1 MNEEPKRPFIFAWC
15 LAFAVFSTLWC
26 WLTAWSLGPTFDEPT
41 YVFGGLANLR
51 QFTHKNLLNLG
62 TMPLPPEVQ
71 TLPLMLLHRI
81 FQVRTVDMPLLW
93 LPIARMTS
101 IVFWWLLLWASY
113 RLATIYGGPLAGCLA
128 LALVACEPVL
138 LGHASLATTD
148 LPFAACLTQLLAV
161 FRGRRDQVDWKSR
174 LIPPACWVALTFMA
188 KASALVFVPICL
200 VAVEAER
207 LLAGGWRPTRA
218 DAWHT
223 LRASALDLLAVG
235 GMGLAFLIVLCPFAW
250 DGILYQIRH
259 NSGNTASHLFGAYSP
274 TGFPH
279 YFAVALAIKF
289 GLPVLIL
296 LGAMLILRP
305 QGLANGALAAGL
317 CLLAATPLF
326 RVQLGVRFVLA
337 IGVLM
342 TIGAAVALA
351 RWHDGG
357 GKMRRYAATALA
369 GVLVAVSFANAWT
382 VWPNGM
388 CYVNPLFG
396 GTRDGFRVLSESN
409 CDWGQ
414 GLPELARWQAEHA
427 DAPLSLWYFGQD
439 PAAEK
444 SPFRSLPLEEAKT
457 VEEARAMVAGTYLA
471 ASTTFLFTM
480 APTKPASQWLRT
492 LQPCDQTSTYLLYDF
507 RNLEPGPASDAT
519 RP

>member
-1 MNEEPKRPFIFAWC
+1 MTDERKRSFIIAWC
-15 LAFAVFSTLWC
+15 LAFVVFSTIWC
-26 WLTAWSLGPTFDEPT
+26 WLTAWSIGPTFDEPT

-51 QFTHKNLLNLG
+51 LFTHKNLLDLG

-71 TLPLMLLHRI
+71 TLPLMLLQWI
-81 FQVRTVDMPLLW
+81 FRVRVVDAPTEW

-128 LALVACEPVL
+128 VALIACEPVL

-148 LPFAACLTQLLAV
+148 LPFAACLTQMLAV
-161 FRGRRDQVDWKSR
+161 FRGRRDRVDWKSR
-174 LIPPACWVALTFMA
+174 LLAPACWVGLTFLA

-207 LLAGGWRPTRA
+207 LLSNGWRPNRA
-218 DAWHT
+218 GWQS

-235 GMGLAFLIVLCPFAW
+235 AMGLAFMIVFCPFAW
-250 DGILYQIRH
+250 DGIAYQIRH
-259 NSGNTASHLFGAYSP
+259 NGTNTASHLFGEYSP
-274 TGFPH
+274 TGFRH
-279 YFAVALAIKF
+279 YFVAALAIKF

-296 LGAMLILRP
+296 LAAMLILRP
-305 QGLANGALAAGL
+305 QGLANGALVAGL

-337 IGVLM
+337 IGILM
-342 TIGAAVALA
+342 TIGAAVAFA
-351 RWHDGG
+351 RWHDRG
-357 GKMRRYAATALA
+357 GKVRRYAAMVFA
-369 GVLVAVSFANAWT
+369 GLLVVVAFANALA
-382 VWPNGM
+382 VWPNGI

-414 GLPELARWQAEHA
+414 GLPELARWQTGHD

-439 PAAEK
+439 PAVRA
-444 SPFRSLPLEEAKT
+444 SRFRSVTLEEAKSL
-457 VEEARAMVAGTYLA
+457 EQIKAEVAGTYLA
-471 ASTTFLFTM
+471 ASTTYLFTVG
-480 APTKPASQWLRT
+480 ATTSASKWLRT
-492 LQPCDQTSTYLLYDF
+492 IEPYDQTSTYLIYDF
-507 RNLEPGPASDAT
+507 RNLEAGPPSNDKQ
-519 RP
+519 